1 MKRFCS
7 RREFSKEEEVQYIL
21 SGFVMLI
28 DYSQA
33 SILQRLRLGNERFS
47 QFHIERY
54 FVMKIYALRLIAL

>member
-1 MKRFCS
+1 
-7 RREFSKEEEVQYIL
+7 
-21 SGFVMLI
+21 MLI